1 MSRILR
7 HAAVAVAVCGCA
19 ASGATVRAQSAVNQC
34 ETCHASLP
42 EPALA
47 APAKAFAG
55 DVHQQRTFTC
65 ADCHGGDPGAAD
77 PALAH
82 SPSRGYRGR
91 PAGQQIVTTCARCH
105 SDATFMR
112 KFAPSQRID
121 QAIEYAS
128 SVHGKRLAAGDT
140 RVATCVSCHG
150 AHGVRVVRDPRS
162 PTFPTNVAATCSVC
176 HSSPEHMKGYTRP
189 DGSPVLTTQRA
200 DYERSVHHTAL
211 AKQNDLSAPT
221 CNDCHGNHGAAPPGV
236 TSVTTV
242 CGTCHAVFQA
252 KFAASVHA
260 PIFEKACIECHGNHA
275 VLAAGRD
282 MLGTSKPSVCAT
294 CHEDK
299 ADPGFTGAARMRQ
312 ALDRFENEIGASS
325 TLVSR
330 IKNAGMETGDQD
342 LALNEVRSK
351 LVQARTEVHAFDP
364 AALDTIV
371 NEGTKLL
378 DGVNRAGAE
387 ALDELAF
394 RRRGLF
400 VSLALILVVVTALG
414 FKIRDLPGER

>member
-1 MSRILR
+1 
-7 HAAVAVAVCGCA
+7 
-19 ASGATVRAQSAVNQC
+19 
-34 ETCHASLP
+34 
-42 EPALA
+42 
-47 APAKAFAG
+47 
-55 DVHQQRTFTC
+55 
-65 ADCHGGDPGAAD
+65 
-77 PALAH
+77 
-82 SPSRGYRGR
+82 
-91 PAGQQIVTTCARCH
+91 
-105 SDATFMR
+105 
-112 KFAPSQRID
+112 
-121 QAIEYAS
+121 
-128 SVHGKRLAAGDT
+128 
-140 RVATCVSCHG
+140 
-150 AHGVRVVRDPRS
+150 
-162 PTFPTNVAATCSVC
+162 
-176 HSSPEHMKGYTRP
+176 
-189 DGSPVLTTQRA
+189 
-200 DYERSVHHTAL
+200 
-211 AKQNDLSAPT
+211 
-221 CNDCHGNHGAAPPGV
+221 
-236 TSVTTV
+236 
-242 CGTCHAVFQA
+242 
-252 KFAASVHA
+252 
-260 PIFEKACIECHGNHA
+260 
-275 VLAAGRD
+275 